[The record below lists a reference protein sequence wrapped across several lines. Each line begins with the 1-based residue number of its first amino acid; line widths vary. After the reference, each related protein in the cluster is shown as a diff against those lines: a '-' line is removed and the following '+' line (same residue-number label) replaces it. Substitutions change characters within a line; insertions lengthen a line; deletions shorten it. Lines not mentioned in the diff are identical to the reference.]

1 MFVMI
6 NNSFASLDLG
16 HLATSFCLLRL
27 PKMPELREYQGKLK
41 NFTPADADVDIYSI
55 PFLDTVREDA
65 RQKRLA
71 AELEAG
77 GKNAK
82 QIKAEARKADAERRQ
97 KERRQA
103 AIEKGRNPN
112 KKRGRHA
119 QIVDEWDDLA
129 KEDRLFKKFRSGKI
143 TKEQYDEFLYG
154 AKDSKPAAT
163 GRSDSAESSS
173 DEDSDRS

>member
-1 MFVMI
+1 MCV
-6 NNSFASLDLG
+6 
-16 HLATSFCLLRL
+16 
-27 PKMPELREYQGKLK
+27 
-41 NFTPADADVDIYSI
+41 
-55 PFLDTVREDA
+55 
-65 RQKRLA
+65 
-71 AELEAG
+71 
-77 GKNAK
+77 K
-82 QIKAEARKADAERRQ
+82 QIKAELRKADAERRQ

-103 AIEKGRNPN
+103 AIDKGRNPN

-154 AKDSKPAAT
+154 PKDSKAAAT

-173 DEDSDRS
+173 DEDTDSSKKVASHPFRLLSPIMETSSSLIDIAK